1 MVPLNEHELVLDL
14 IRRLNAKAI
23 LVSRHYLG
31 SINHSLLTAQVCR
44 QKNIRVSGW
53 IFNDIFMDYEDDII
67 QWSGYP
73 RIASLGPLETIDAST
88 IREKASQ
95 VRERLMHIL

>member
-1 MVPLNEHELVLDL
+1 
-14 IRRLNAKAI
+14 
-23 LVSRHYLG
+23 
-31 SINHSLLTAQVCR
+31 
-44 QKNIRVSGW
+44 
-53 IFNDIFMDYEDDII
+53 MDYEDDII

-73 RIASLGPLETIDAST
+73 RNASLGPLETIDAST